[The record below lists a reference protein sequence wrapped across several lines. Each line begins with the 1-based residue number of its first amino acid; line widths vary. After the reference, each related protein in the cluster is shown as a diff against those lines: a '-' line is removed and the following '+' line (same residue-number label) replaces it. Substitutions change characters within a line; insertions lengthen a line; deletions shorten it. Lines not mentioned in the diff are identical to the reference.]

1 MSERST
7 ERPSTPPPPLDI
19 TAVFPELRDLAATT
33 IRLHPR
39 KGEPGVRDSSL
50 GGPLLWPA
58 GEPWPTC
65 EESHPSNESVL
76 VPLEI
81 RTWDEAEDWA
91 ATLGPG
97 AQLNTSQVRLDGGP
111 AWANL
116 DRSEHPPYPMI
127 GVLQVYARD
136 VPELPFPHGTDLFQL
151 LWCPNNHDEPWY
163 GPRPV
168 AAWRHA
174 ASVTEPLTDPPQTT
188 FDTPLNATSYLP
200 APCVFLPE
208 RVTEYPHPYDLPD
221 TLRDRLQA
229 WDAEQ
234 DIDRPYRRLLS
245 TAPGTK
251 LLGHPNWI
259 QGPRWPVCVCGRRMT
274 HLVTIASAEYGDGD
288 RWNDMPTGSSPHG
301 IMIGDVGDMY
311 LFTCTARNHRPL
323 EGDVQFT

>member
-7 ERPSTPPPPLDI
+7 GRPSTPPPPLDI

-50 GGPLLWPA
+50 GGQLLWPA
-58 GEPWPTC
+58 DEPWPVC
-65 EESHPSNESVL
+65 EEPHPPNESVL
-76 VPLEI
+76 VPFEI
-81 RTWDEAEDWA
+81 RTWEQAGHWV

-97 AQLNTSQVRLDGGP
+97 AQLNTSHVRFDGVP
-111 AWANL
+111 AWASL
-116 DRSEHPPYPMI
+116 DRSEHQPYPMI

-136 VPELPFPHGTDLFQL
+136 VQDLPFPHGTDLFQL

-168 AAWRHA
+168 AAWRRA
-174 ASVTEPLTDPPQTT
+174 ASVTEPLIEPPQTT
-188 FDTPLNATSYLP
+188 FDTPYNATCYLP
-200 APCVFLPE
+200 APCVLLPE
-208 RVTEYPHPYDLPD
+208 RVIEYPHPCDLPGI
-221 TLRDRLQA
+221 LRDRLQA
-229 WDAEQ
+229 WDAGQEA
-234 DIDRPYRRLLS
+234 DRPYRRLLS
-245 TAPGTK
+245 AAPGTK

-259 QGPRWPVCVCGRRMT
+259 QGPRWPICLCGRRMT

-288 RWNDMPTGSSPHG
+288 RWDDVPTGSSPHG

-323 EGDVQFT
+323 EGDVQFG